1 MKPLDGIRVLE
12 IASIG
17 PGPLAA
23 NTFLE
28 LGAEVIRV
36 NNPNS
41 VEILPRK
48 SDPSLRNR
56 INVTIDLK
64 NPDGVELVN
73 KLLKGVHI
81 LLEGNRPNIMEK
93 IGLGPNDVHNINPE
107 VIYIRLTGWGQEGTI
122 SHTAGHDI
130 NYLAL
135 SGILSLL
142 GKKDEPPTPPINLLA
157 DYGSGTM
164 FAVVAGLLGIYEVK
178 SNNKKNITYDV
189 AMFEGA
195 SYLGSLLFGLK
206 DSGMW
211 NDDRGTNLL
220 DGGAPFYRC
229 YKTKDSQYVAVG
241 ALEKKFYKQLIEHLD
256 LPKRMIE
263 EQMEYELWPEHAEE
277 LAKVFLTKTR
287 NEWEALLKDT
297 DCCVTPVLDLD
308 EAREHPHAISRDS
321 FYENLPRSNNILS
334 KNKDEFNNEMSIHS
348 IIEELMIEKEF
359 LDRVEKNGTLSIE

>member
-28 LGAEVIRV
+28 LGAEVIRI

-41 VEILPRK
+41 VEILPTS
-48 SDPSLRNR
+48 SDPSLSNR
-56 INVTIDLK
+56 TNITIDLK
-64 NPDGVELVN
+64 DPEGVELVN
-73 KLLKGVHI
+73 KLLKGIDI
-81 LLEGNRPNIMEK
+81 LLEGSRPNVMEK
-93 IGLGPNDVHNINPE
+93 IGLGPNDVHSINSE

-142 GKKDEPPTPPINLLA
+142 GKQDMPPTPPINLLA

-164 FAVVAGLLGIYEVK
+164 FAVVAGLLGIHEVK
-178 SNNKKNITYDV
+178 NNNKKNITYDV

-195 SYLGSLLFGLK
+195 SYLGSLIFGLK

-211 NDDRGTNLL
+211 RYERGKNLL

-229 YKTKDSQYVAVG
+229 YETKDKKYVAVG
-241 ALEKKFYKQLIEHLD
+241 ALEKKFYKQLIKHLC
-256 LPKRMIE
+256 LPESMID
-263 EQMEYELWPEHAEE
+263 EQMQYDLWPKHTHE
-277 LAKVFLTKTR
+277 LTKVFLTKTR
-287 NEWEALLKDT
+287 DEWEAMLKDT

-308 EAREHPHAISRDS
+308 EAREHPHALSRGS
-321 FYENLPRSNNILS
+321 FYKNLPRSNNILS
-334 KNKDEFNNEMSIHS
+334 NKNEASKETSIYS
-348 IIEELMIEKEF
+348 IFEDLMISQEF
-359 LDRVEKNGTLSIE
+359 LDRVEKNGVLSIE

>member
-41 VEILPRK
+41 VDILA
-48 SDPSLRNR
+48 SNNDPSLKNR
-56 INVTIDLK
+56 INITVDLK
-64 NPDGVELVN
+64 DSEGVELIN
-73 KLLKGVHI
+73 KLLKGIDI
-81 LLEGNRPNIMEK
+81 LLEGNRPNVMEK
-93 IGLGPNDVHNINPE
+93 IGLGPNDVHSINSE

-142 GKKDEPPTPPINLLA
+142 GKQDTPPNPPINLLA

-164 FAVVAGLLGIYEVK
+164 FAVVGGLLGIHEVK
-178 SNNKKNITYDV
+178 NNNRKNITYDV

-195 SYLGSLLFGLK
+195 SYLGSLIFGLK

-211 NDDRGTNLL
+211 KDEREENLL

-229 YKTKDSQYVAVG
+229 YATKDNKYVAVG
-241 ALEKKFYKQLIEHLD
+241 ALEKKFYKQLIEHLG
-256 LPKRMIE
+256 LPESMVDE
-263 EQMEYELWPEHAEE
+263 HMQYDLWPKHTDE
-277 LAKVFLTKTR
+277 LTRVFLTKTR
-287 NEWEALLKDT
+287 DEWGDMLENT

-308 EAREHPHAISRDS
+308 EAREHPHPLSRGS
-321 FYENLPRSNNILS
+321 FYENLPRSNNILTNKNEDS
-334 KNKDEFNNEMSIHS
+334 KKSSIYS
-348 IIEELMIEKEF
+348 IFEELMISQKF
-359 LDRVEKNGTLSIE
+359 IDRVEKNGVLSIE